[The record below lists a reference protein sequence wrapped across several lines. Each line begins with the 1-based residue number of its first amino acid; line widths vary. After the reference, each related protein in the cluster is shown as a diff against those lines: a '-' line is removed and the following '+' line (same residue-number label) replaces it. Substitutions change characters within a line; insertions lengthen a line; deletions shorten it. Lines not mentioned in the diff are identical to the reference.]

1 MGKSLFPETAVC
13 LATVPLA
20 AFEALLWTST
30 PHFFE
35 KSNQFPNKG
44 FHQSLR
50 LFLCWPMQLYNFTR
64 NQKIIY
70 IHTQLFRHL
79 RKSICVSASCRY
91 REVSGKSRKPDVK
104 YSGGEMVMTVT
115 HAICVFVFL
124 RIFVFVCLHSVQ
136 V

>member
-50 LFLCWPMQLYNFTR
+50 LSELNLFMLANAAILSFHSQKLMLMSILNLIYTLDLTYTLNLTHTL
-64 NQKIIY
+64 NQKYQSKMAPY
-70 IHTQLFRHL
+70 IESHYRFYSRLDLAFQIKL
-79 RKSICVSASCRY
+79 R
-91 REVSGKSRKPDVK
+91 
-104 YSGGEMVMTVT
+104 
-115 HAICVFVFL
+115 
-124 RIFVFVCLHSVQ
+124 
-136 V
+136 